1 MFIDLLLSY
10 LTSHTLVLILIF
22 TFIDGLLAFV
32 GIFSLWISEKTFSK
46 MLLALV
52 SLSAGALLGGAIFH
66 LFKKSLEYVNY
77 NTSSYIM
84 ISGLFF
90 FFIMERYLHWHHEHK
105 WKEREPKMHPTSVL
119 ILFGDAIHNI
129 FDGLIMAGSFLIS
142 LKLGLTTSLMVFL
155 HEIPQELGD
164 FGALVYYGMDKKAAL
179 IYSFLV
185 QLTCIIGGVLGYFVD
200 KLFKIFPHYLL
211 PFAAGGFL
219 YISMSDLIPEIHK
232 EKDIKKATISALV
245 FVLGILIISFF

>member
-1 MFIDLLLSY
+1 MISFPSF
-10 LTSHTLVLILIF
+10 LTIHPLILILLF

-32 GIFSLWISEKTFSK
+32 GIFSLWMSDETFSK

-66 LFKKSLEYVNY
+66 LFKKSLEYVSY
-77 NTSSYIM
+77 NTSAYIM
-84 ISGLFF
+84 ISGLLF
-90 FFIMERYLHWHHEHK
+90 FFIMERYMHWHHEHK
-105 WKEREPKMHPTSVL
+105 WEKDNTSKIHPTSML
-119 ILFGDAIHNI
+119 ILFGDGIHNI
-129 FDGLIMAGSFLIS
+129 FDGLIIAGSFLVS
-142 LKLGLTTSLMVFL
+142 VKLGLTTSLMVFL

-179 IYSFLV
+179 IYSFLA
-185 QLTCIIGGVLGYFVD
+185 QLTCILGGILGYFVD
-200 KLFKIFPHYLL
+200 KAFKIFPHYLL

-232 EKDIKKATISALV
+232 EKNIKKATISAIV
-245 FVLGILIISFF
+245 FVLGLLMISLL